1 VDEPEDLPAAHIRL
15 PEAIRDLIG
24 DDEGPVMVTTWAV
37 VCEYID
43 ETGSAGVAAWA
54 SDDPPWRIS
63 GLLSTAE
70 TMLAVDE
77 YDDEDIEE
85 DD

>member
-1 VDEPEDLPAAHIRL
+1 VDEPEDLTAAHRRL

-24 DDEGPVMVTTWAV
+24 KDEGPVMVTTWAV

-43 ETGSAGVAAWA
+43 ETGAAGVAAWA
-54 SDDPPWRIS
+54 SDDPSWRIS
-63 GLLSTAE
+63 GLLATAGD
-70 TMLAVDE
+70 MLAIDE